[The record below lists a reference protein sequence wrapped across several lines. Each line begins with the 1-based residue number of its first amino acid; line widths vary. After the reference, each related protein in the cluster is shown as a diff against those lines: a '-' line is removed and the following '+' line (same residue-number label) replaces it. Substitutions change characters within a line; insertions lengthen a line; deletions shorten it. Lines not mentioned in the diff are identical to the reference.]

1 MALIRLDKFLANAG
15 IGTRSEVKN
24 YIKYRRV
31 WVDGAPVLKGET
43 KIDIEKSI
51 VTFDKRVVSYEKY
64 CYIMLNKPKGYISAT
79 EDEEEQT
86 VLDLI
91 PKDYKKFNL
100 FPVGRL
106 DKDTVGLLI
115 LSNDGRFAHNTLSP
129 KKHIEKKYFVHINGK
144 ITEEHIKA
152 FNEGVVIDG
161 GYKCL
166 PAKLEI
172 LYSAGNLSKINI
184 TIKEGKY
191 HQIKRMFQVFGR
203 KVVYLKR
210 LSFGNIQLDETLEE
224 GQFRELNENEMKLIE
239 KFIDKR

>member
-1 MALIRLDKFLANAG
+1 MKNIRLDKFLANAG

-31 WVDGAPVLKGET
+31 WVDGKAILKGET
-43 KIDIEKSI
+43 KIDPEKNV
-51 VTFDKRVVSYEKY
+51 VTFDKRVVSYEKF

-79 EDEEEQT
+79 EDETEQT
-86 VLDLI
+86 VLSLI
-91 PKDYKKFNL
+91 PKEYEKFNL

-115 LSNDGRFAHNTLSP
+115 LSNDGTFAHNTLSP
-129 KKHIEKKYFVHINGK
+129 KKHIEKTYFAHINGE
-144 ITEEHIKA
+144 ITKEHIAEFEK
-152 FNEGVVIDG
+152 GIILDG

-172 LYSAGNLSKINI
+172 SYSAQNLSKVYI

-191 HQIKRMFQVFGR
+191 HQIKRMFQAFGK

-210 LSFGNIQLDETLEE
+210 ISFGEILLDESLKE
-224 GQFRELNENEMKLIE
+224 GEFRELDENEMKMIQKYIE
-239 KFIDKR
+239 K

>member
-31 WVDGAPVLKGET
+31 WVDGVPILKGET
-43 KIDIEKSI
+43 KIDIEKSV
-51 VTFDKRVVSYEKY
+51 VTFDKRIVSYEKY
-64 CYIMLNKPKGYISAT
+64 CYLMLNKPKGYISAT
-79 EDEEEQT
+79 EDKEEKT
-86 VLDLI
+86 ILDLI
-91 PKDYKKFNL
+91 PEEYEKFNL

-129 KKHIEKKYFVHINGK
+129 KKHIQKKYFAHINGM
-144 ITEEHIKA
+144 ITEEYIKA
-152 FNEGVVIDG
+152 FKEGVIIDG

-166 PAKLEI
+166 PADLEI
-172 LYSAGNLSKINI
+172 VYSAENLSKVNI

-191 HQIKRMFQVFGR
+191 HQIKRMFEAFGK

-210 LSFGNIQLDETLEE
+210 LSFGEIKLDETLEE
-224 GQFRELNENEMKLIE
+224 GEFRELNEIEMELID
-239 KFIDKR
+239 KFIDKK